1 VRLRRARPADAPAL
15 AALRWEFRAALART
29 NETRRAFLK
38 RCTPWM
44 RGRLSPGSGW
54 LAWIAEERGR
64 ILGHLW
70 LATIEK
76 VPNPVAEAERHAYVT
91 NVYVR
96 PENRGARLGER
107 LMAAAVS
114 WCESH
119 DVASAILWPT
129 RKSRS
134 LYARHG
140 FGAATGLMER
150 PRSAASRGRSRR
162 A

>member
-1 VRLRRARPADAPAL
+1 
-15 AALRWEFRAALART
+15 
-29 NETRRAFLK
+29 
-38 RCTPWM
+38 M